1 MPYFSKT
8 YGRIGATSTSAL
20 VSANGGVF
28 GPDQVRWDKQQL
40 PTSITPVPA
49 TTSANTYGNAA
60 YSYYARSVLHFVY
73 TQAELA
79 AAGWTVGCTIS
90 SFTYNIPIL
99 TAYPTVPSY
108 AVGMCHTAL
117 TSGNL
122 AAQGLTTVRVP
133 TTQNHVL
140 GTNTITLTAPF
151 AWNGTSNLGISL
163 AWGYPGGYNLSA
175 YATSGAGTTFRSG
188 LDTAGTYAI
197 TDAATTSI
205 TGRPALTLFRST

>member
-40 PTSITPVPA
+40 PTSITPVA
-49 TTSANTYGNAA
+49 AGTSGSTYGNAA
-60 YSYYARSVLHFVY
+60 YSYYGRAVIHFVY

-90 SFTYNIPIL
+90 SFTYNVL
-99 TAYPTVPSY
+99 VLPTNPNFPSY

-117 TSGNL
+117 TTGDLSG
-122 AAQGLTTVRVP
+122 QSLTMVRTP
-133 TTQNHVL
+133 TTQYHVL
-140 GTNTITLTAPF
+140 GTNTITLTTPF
-151 AWNGTSNLGISL
+151 VWNGSSNLGISL
-163 AWGYPGGYNLSA
+163 AWGYGGGWSSA
-175 YATSGAGTTFRSG
+175 YAASGSGTTYRTGS
-188 LDTAGTYAI
+188 DSAGTYAI

-205 TGRPALTLFRST
+205 TGRPVLTLFRST